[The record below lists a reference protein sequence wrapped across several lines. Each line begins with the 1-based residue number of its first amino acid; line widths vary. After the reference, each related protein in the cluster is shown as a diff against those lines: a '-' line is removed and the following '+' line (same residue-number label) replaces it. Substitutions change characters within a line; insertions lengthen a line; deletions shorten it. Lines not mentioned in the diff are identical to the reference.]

1 MENNEEYQKL
11 TLTDD
16 NGKEIEFVILEGI
29 EYANKKYL
37 FIVENTDDEDN
48 QDALILEEKIEEGEE
63 VVYEIVEDTDLLDE
77 LLEIF
82 NDRNDDINII

>member
-1 MENNEEYQKL
+1 VENNEEYQKL